1 MITFHRELAWG
12 ICTIEQKVLIEKW
25 RENMNDNIEA
35 AWSYLGPQGIFFF
48 LKPKQSSVFVGTG

>member
-1 MITFHRELAWG
+1 MITFHRELAGG

-48 LKPKQSSVFVGTG
+48 